1 MLSNNEIILLN
12 SKGYTVADSNINGV
26 VQYNLI
32 ECITGLVVAHTP
44 KLSLMVKYLRTNN
57 YI

>member
-1 MLSNNEIILLN
+1 MLNNQEIILLN

-32 ECITGLVVAHTP
+32 ECSTGLVVANTP
-44 KLSLMVKYLRTNN
+44 KLSLMVNYLRYHN